1 MSYVNVLVVASTE
14 FKLNGITNVILNY
27 YRNVNKQN
35 IRYHFA
41 TNNNLPKHLLDEMKN
56 NNSKV
61 YQLPSRSKKP
71 LHYALALKKVI
82 DNGDY
87 DIVHAHGNSATL
99 YLEIFIAKKCG
110 VPVRIAHSHNS
121 TCKYKVTHYILK
133 PFFLN
138 SITHAFACSHK
149 AGKWLYGDNYM
160 VLKNGIELNRFIF
173 NQKVREEYRK
183 KLGILNKKV
192 IGHIGHF
199 SYQKNHE
206 FLLDIFYEV
215 HKQDNNYVLLLIGD
229 GTLRKHIEEK
239 VYLMGLENYV
249 IFLGE
254 TTEIPQLLCAMDL
267 LVFPSHF
274 EGLPLT
280 LIEAQASGLKCLISD
295 VISTEVQ
302 VTDLIDFISIQLE
315 ARYWAEKVIST
326 PICIGNRKVMSDSYL
341 NILRN
346 NGYDIE
352 TNAEELTKFYLEAK
366 YL

>member
-1 MSYVNVLVVASTE
+1 
-14 FKLNGITNVILNY
+14 
-27 YRNVNKQN
+27 
-35 IRYHFA
+35 
-41 TNNNLPKHLLDEMKN
+41 
-56 NNSKV
+56 
-61 YQLPSRSKKP
+61 
-71 LHYALALKKVI
+71 
-82 DNGDY
+82 
-87 DIVHAHGNSATL
+87 
-99 YLEIFIAKKCG
+99 
-110 VPVRIAHSHNS
+110 
-121 TCKYKVTHYILK
+121 
-133 PFFLN
+133 
-138 SITHAFACSHK
+138 
-149 AGKWLYGDNYM
+149 M

-315 ARYWAEKVIST
+315 ARYWAEKVIY